1 MKRKRVFITGVGIIS
16 GIGNDVESASDS
28 LRKLKHGFS
37 PFPLYPP
44 FEDDPRNA
52 VKLVSAPKG
61 FEVDSMDFEDW
72 TYPDRY
78 SIRREQLRGLAP
90 HGVYVFCAM
99 KQAIEDASLSEEE
112 VSNFNTGIYTASA
125 GSTRMVYNN
134 MKRMREL
141 GPMRCS
147 PTGIVSSISG
157 TLSFNLVACFKIMG
171 NSCGFS
177 SACASSGHALGYA
190 YDDIASGRQNRMFI
204 AAGEDVNYESV
215 VPFTGM
221 RALSLESEP
230 EKASCPF
237 DQKRNG
243 FVSAGGGAVLIL
255 ESEDEVLSRGV
266 KPYAELLGWGQASD
280 GHNVAIS
287 HPEGVGLVRAI
298 GNALDSAGVAASE
311 IDYVNAHAT
320 STLIGDASEGK
331 ALDLIFT
338 TNGLSPKVSSTK
350 AITGHGLSLAS
361 ALETAIVGISM
372 KEGFTPGS
380 AHIENLDP
388 KFECL
393 NIVRSTEAVAPKVTL
408 CNSSGFGGANVALI
422 LKNLD

>member
-1 MKRKRVFITGVGIIS
+1 MERNRVFITGVGIIS
-16 GIGNDVESASDS
+16 GIGNDVESASES

-37 PFPLYPP
+37 PFPVYPP
-44 FEDDPRNA
+44 FEDDPQNA
-52 VKLVSAPKG
+52 VKLVSAPKY
-61 FEVDSMDFEDW
+61 FEVDSIDFEDW
-72 TYPDRY
+72 TYPQRY
-78 SIRREQLRGLAP
+78 KIRREELRGLAP
-90 HGVYVFCAM
+90 HGVYVYCAM
-99 KQAIEDASLSEEE
+99 KQAIEDALLSEED
-112 VSNFNTGIYTASA
+112 VSNFHTGIYTASA

-134 MKRMREL
+134 MKRMREV

-190 YDDIASGRQNRMFI
+190 YDDIASGRQNRMFV

-221 RALSLESEP
+221 RALSLESDP
-230 EKASCPF
+230 ERASCPF

-243 FVSAGGGAVLIL
+243 FVSAGGGAVLVL
-255 ESEDEVLSRGV
+255 ESEDEVARRGA
-266 KPYAELLGWGQASD
+266 KPYAEFCGWGQASD

-298 GNALDSAGVAASE
+298 ENALDSTSVSSSE
-311 IDYVNAHAT
+311 VDYVNAHAT

-331 ALDLIFT
+331 ALDAIFT
-338 TNGLSPKVSSTK
+338 SKGLSPKVSSTK

-361 ALETAIVGISM
+361 ALETAIVSIAM

-388 KFECL
+388 KFESL
-393 NIVRSTEAVAPKVTL
+393 NIIRETEAGAPKVTL
-408 CNSSGFGGANVALI
+408 CNSSGFGGANVALV
-422 LKNLD
+422 LKRN

>member
-1 MKRKRVFITGVGIIS
+1 MELKRVFITGVGVIS
-16 GIGNDVESASDS
+16 GIGNDVGSVSEN
-28 LRKLKHGFS
+28 LRTLKHGFS
-37 PFPLYPP
+37 SFPVYPP

-61 FEVDSMDFEDW
+61 FEVDSLDFEDW

-78 SIRREQLRGLAP
+78 KIRREELRGLAP
-90 HGVYVFCAM
+90 HGVYVYCAM
-99 KQAIEDASLSEEE
+99 KQAIEDASLSDLD
-112 VSNFNTGIYTASA
+112 VSNSETGIYTASA

-134 MKRMREL
+134 MKRMREV

-190 YDDIASGRQNRMFI
+190 FDDIASGRQNRMFV

-230 EKASCPF
+230 ERASCPF

-243 FVSAGGGAVLIL
+243 FVSAGGGAVLVL
-255 ESEDEVLSRGV
+255 ESEDEVGRRGV

-298 GNALDSAGVAASE
+298 ENAFRTAGITASE

-320 STLIGDASEGK
+320 STLIGDASEGR
-331 ALDLIFT
+331 ALDAIFSSK
-338 TNGLSPKVSSTK
+338 GLSPRISSTK

-361 ALETAIVGISM
+361 ALETVLVSIAI

-388 KFECL
+388 KFEAL
-393 NIVRSTEAVAPKVTL
+393 NVIRRTETVAPNIAL
-408 CNSSGFGGANVALI
+408 SNSSGFGGANVALI
-422 LKNLD
+422 LKKP

>member
-1 MKRKRVFITGVGIIS
+1 
-16 GIGNDVESASDS
+16 
-28 LRKLKHGFS
+28 
-37 PFPLYPP
+37 
-44 FEDDPRNA
+44 
-52 VKLVSAPKG
+52 
-61 FEVDSMDFEDW
+61 
-72 TYPDRY
+72 
-78 SIRREQLRGLAP
+78 
-90 HGVYVFCAM
+90 M
-99 KQAIEDASLSEEE
+99 KQAIKDAFLSDSD
-112 VSNFNTGIYTASA
+112 VSNSDTGIYTASA
-125 GSTRMVYNN
+125 GSTRMIYNN
-134 MKRMREL
+134 MKRMREV

-147 PTGIVSSISG
+147 PIGIVSSISG

-190 YDDIASGRQNRMFI
+190 FDDIASGRQNRMFV

-230 EKASCPF
+230 ERASCPF

-243 FVSAGGGAVLIL
+243 FVSAGGGAVLVL
-255 ESEDEVLSRGV
+255 ESEDEVGRRGA
-266 KPYAELLGWGQASD
+266 KPYVELLGWGQASD

-298 GNALDSAGVAASE
+298 ENAFRTAGVSASE

-320 STLIGDASEGK
+320 STLIGDASEGR
-331 ALDLIFT
+331 ALDAIFSSK
-338 TNGLSPKVSSTK
+338 GLSPRISSTK

-361 ALETAIVGISM
+361 ALETVLVSIAI

-388 KFECL
+388 KFEAL
-393 NIVRSTEAVAPKVTL
+393 NVIRRTETVAPNIAL
-408 CNSSGFGGANVALI
+408 SNSSGFGGANVALI
-422 LKNLD
+422 LKKP

>member
-1 MKRKRVFITGVGIIS
+1 MERKRVFITGVGIIS
-16 GIGNDVESASDS
+16 GIGNNVNAASES
-28 LRKLKHGFS
+28 LRTLNHGFS
-37 PFPLYPP
+37 SFPVYPP
-44 FEDDPRNA
+44 FEDDARNA
-52 VKLVSAPKG
+52 VKLVSAPKE
-61 FEVDSMDFEDW
+61 FEVDSIDFEDW

-78 SIRREQLRGLAP
+78 KIRREELRGLAP

-99 KQAIEDASLSEEE
+99 KQAIEDASLSETD
-112 VSNFNTGIYTASA
+112 VSSFDTGIYTASA
-125 GSTRMVYNN
+125 GSTRMVYAN
-134 MKRMREL
+134 MKRMREV

-157 TLSFNLVACFKIMG
+157 TLSFNLVASFKIMG

-177 SACASSGHALGYA
+177 SACASSGHALGFA
-190 YDDIASGRQNRMFI
+190 FDDIASGRQNRMFV

-221 RALSLESEP
+221 RALSLESEA
-230 EKASCPF
+230 ERASCPF

-255 ESEDEVLSRGV
+255 ENEDEVVRRGAR
-266 KPYAELLGWGQASD
+266 PYAELLGWGQASD

-298 GNALDSAGVAASE
+298 ENAFRSSGIAASE
-311 IDYVNAHAT
+311 VDYVNAHAT
-320 STLIGDASEGK
+320 STLIGDASEGR
-331 ALDLIFT
+331 AMDAIFSSK
-338 TNGLSPKVSSTK
+338 GLYPKISSTK

-361 ALETAIVGISM
+361 ALETAIVGIAI

-380 AHIENLDP
+380 AHIEKLDP
-388 KFECL
+388 KFEAL
-393 NIVRSTEAVAPKVTL
+393 NVIRRTETVAPNIAL
-408 CNSSGFGGANVALI
+408 SNSSGFGGANVALI
-422 LKNLD
+422 LKKP